1 MSYASLYK
9 HIGYQ
14 FQQERLLNQALTH
27 RSIGANNNERLEY
40 LGDAIVNFVIAETLF
55 VRFAKTPEG
64 QLSRMRANL
73 VNKET
78 LAKIAKQLYLGDY
91 IHLGGGE
98 LKSGGYRRESILAD
112 ALEALI
118 ASIYL
123 DANLEICKN
132 RILHWFSAELE
143 TILTDTKSKDAKTEL
158 QEFLQARRLPLPD
171 YHITRTVGKEHQQIF
186 HVSCQ
191 ISGLTSRGNGQG
203 ESRRRAEQMAAAQ
216 LLAEL
221 KHD

>member
-14 FQQERLLNQALTH
+14 FKKENLLSQGLTH

-55 VRFAKTPEG
+55 TRFPKTPEG

-78 LAKIAKQLYLGDY
+78 LAQIAKQLHLDGHIRLGS
-91 IHLGGGE
+91 GE

-112 ALEALI
+112 TLEALI
-118 ASIYL
+118 AAIYL
-123 DANLEICKN
+123 DADVETCKN
-132 RILHWFSAELE
+132 RILDWFAEKLA
-143 TILTDTKSKDAKTEL
+143 DTSTNTTNKDAKTEL
-158 QEFLQARRLPLPD
+158 QEFLQARQLPLPE
-171 YHITRTVGKEHQQIF
+171 YQIISIVGKDHQQIF

-191 ISGLTSRGNGQG
+191 ISGLTFRGNGQG

-221 KHD
+221 NNE